1 MPAPQKTDPTPLL
14 GRWELTG
21 FSEQYAGHRSGSYAI
36 IFRDRS
42 LYIPE
47 SFSSAGGETL
57 EITNSDGEIHF
68 SMRGGAKVPWTSA
81 EKEQG
86 VLIDSIEDQDGRIV
100 SSVAPYLRMERLVD
114 GTWVSKYSDSDLDMD
129 NVMFTDGPDLVL
141 MMTTIV
147 DELYVA
153 KYFYRFS
160 RASPAFTQGQIPPL
174 DR

>member
-1 MPAPQKTDPTPLL
+1 MPSPQTTDPTALL

-21 FSEQYAGHRSGSYAI
+21 FSEQDAGHRSGSYAI

-42 LYIPE
+42 LYTPE
-47 SFSSAGGETL
+47 TFSPAGGETL
-57 EITNSDGEIHF
+57 EITESDDEVHF
-68 SMRGGAKVPWTSA
+68 LMRGGAKVPWTSA

-86 VLIDSIEDQDGRIV
+86 VLIESIEDQDGRIV

-114 GTWVSKYSDSDLDMD
+114 GSWVSKYSDSDLDMD

-141 MMTTIV
+141 MVTTIV
-147 DELYVA
+147 DELYVT

-160 RASPAFTQGQIPPL
+160 RA
-174 DR
+174 